1 MDGDRSEKRA
11 IGAGVAAVTGAILA
25 NSENR
30 RQQEIRSRQVERERD
45 LEVRRIEEMRRRSQF
60 DP

>member
-1 MDGDRSEKRA
+1 MDSDRSEKRA
-11 IGAGVAAVTGAILA
+11 IGAGVGAVTGAILA

-45 LEVRRIEEMRRRSQF
+45 LEVRRIEEMRRRSQS